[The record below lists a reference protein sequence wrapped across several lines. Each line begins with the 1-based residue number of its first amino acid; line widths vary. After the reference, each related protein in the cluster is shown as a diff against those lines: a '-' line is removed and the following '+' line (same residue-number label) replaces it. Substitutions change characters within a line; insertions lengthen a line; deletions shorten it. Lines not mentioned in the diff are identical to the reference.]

1 MKEKSMSNIEE
12 VLSIYD
18 CASVNEKAAQAFLEG
33 ERFKRRY
40 EENLRNEEKI
50 GECVRS
56 LDMTTLHAS
65 DGESDVERLSRR
77 VTAGY
82 GKYGNVAAVCV
93 YPSLVR
99 KVRECL
105 KVPEVKIAAVSGGF
119 PHAQTFMEV
128 KIAEAGLC
136 IADGADEIDMVLS
149 VGKFLEGN
157 LEECAD
163 EITEMKG
170 CVGDKVLKVILETC
184 LLGRL
189 ELISE
194 ASLLAMVC
202 GADFIK
208 TSTGKEKTGATPEG
222 AWAMCKS
229 IRQFFE
235 REGVKVGFKA
245 AGGIRKIEDA
255 MRYLTIAEMILG
267 KEWIEEGKFRIGTS
281 GLEGF

>member
-1 MKEKSMSNIEE
+1 MEEKLMSNIEE
-12 VLSIYD
+12 VLSMYD
-18 CASVNEKAAQAFLEG
+18 CVSVNEKAARAFFEG
-33 ERFKRRY
+33 DKFKKRY
-40 EENLRNEEKI
+40 EENLRSEEKI

-56 LDMTTLHAS
+56 LDMTTLHTN
-65 DGESDVERLSRR
+65 DGESDIEKLLRR
-77 VTAGY
+77 VNAGY

-93 YPSLVR
+93 YPSLVGKAR
-99 KVRECL
+99 KCL
-105 KVPEVKIAAVSGGF
+105 NVPEVKIAAVSGGF
-119 PHAQTFMEV
+119 PHSQTFMEV
-128 KIAEAGLC
+128 KIAETGLC

-194 ASLLAMVC
+194 ASLLAMIC

-208 TSTGKEKTGATPEG
+208 TSTGKDKAGATLEG

-255 MRYLTIAEMILG
+255 MKYLTIVEMILG